1 LKGIE
6 IEDLWVKYPLHNE
19 QVINK
24 NNDHILKGINLKIS
38 PGEFVVISGFTG
50 VGKTTLI
57 SCLNGVAKNYYNAQ
71 INGNIYVNGK
81 KINALKIGTISQK
94 IGTIL
99 QDIEAQVFNLRVED
113 EIAFGCENL
122 GIPPKEIKKRVQK
135 YSKILQVDP
144 KAEIEKLSLGQ
155 KQRVLTASV
164 LAMEQD
170 ILLLDEPLANLDVN
184 TAKVILEYLKDIVR
198 DHNKIVVII
207 EHRIDLVLPYLT
219 RLIWLKDGIIK
230 DDLNREEAYN
240 KYYHFF
246 EGKLSHKKNDST
258 DCVFLL
264 KGCDL
269 GYKNN
274 LVLQDVNLEIYKNDK
289 IVVLGD
295 NGSGKTTLLKSLCGL
310 IKEKKGEIWRHP
322 ELRKNRFQKIAY
334 VYQNPS
340 YQLFMD
346 SIYKEFEFQ
355 SKRNVIDKYLNLFG
369 ISNLRNRHPFTL
381 SEGEKRLATIAIMAS
396 MEPKVLL
403 LDEPTIGQDS
413 KNLNKLLK
421 SLEKINH
428 KKGTIIINVTHD
440 VRCAQSLGSR
450 VIWLK
455 NGTIYKEGND
465 SLVKEYFK
473 GYSNIGN

>member
-1 LKGIE
+1 MRGIE

-19 QVINK
+19 QAIDK
-24 NNDHILKGINLKIS
+24 NNGYILKGINLKIS

-71 INGNIYVNGK
+71 INGNIFINGK
-81 KINALKIGTISQK
+81 KINSLKIGTISQK

-122 GIPPKEIKKRVQK
+122 GIQPKKIEDRVQK

-164 LAMEQD
+164 FAMEQD
-170 ILLLDEPLANLDVN
+170 IVLLDEPLANLDIN
-184 TAKVILEYLKDIVR
+184 TAKIILEYLSKLVR
-198 DHNKIVVII
+198 EHNKIVVII
-207 EHRIDLVLPYLT
+207 EHRIDLILPYLT
-219 RLIWLKDGIIK
+219 RLIWLENGIIK
-230 DDLNREEAYN
+230 DDLNQEEALN
-240 KYYHFF
+240 KYYQFF
-246 EGKLSHKKNDST
+246 EGKFSPKKNYST
-258 DCVFLL
+258 DILFRL
-264 KGCDL
+264 KECNL

-274 LVLQDVNLEIYKNDK
+274 LVLEDINLEIYKNDK
-289 IVVLGD
+289 LIILGN

-310 IKEKKGEIWRHP
+310 IKQQKGEIWRHP
-322 ELRKNRFQKIAY
+322 ELRRNRFQKIAY
-334 VYQNPS
+334 IYQNPN
-340 YQLFMD
+340 YQLFQD

-355 SKRNVIDKYLNLFG
+355 SKKNIIDKYLNLFG
-369 ISNLRNRHPFTL
+369 ISHLRNRHPFTL

-396 MEPKVLL
+396 MEPKILL

-413 KNLNKLLK
+413 KNLTKLLE

-428 KKGTIIINVTHD
+428 KKGTSIIIVTHD
-440 VRCAQSLGSR
+440 IRCARSLGKR

-455 NGTIYKEGND
+455 NGKIYKDGNE

-473 GYSNIGN
+473 SNSNIDN